1 MKECRLRHSF
11 LDVSRKEENVMYNTM
26 LALAQTGDNAKPW
39 LIAICMIVSIVM
51 VVALFIIG
59 QKGKSEDDDIDDIEE

>member
-1 MKECRLRHSF
+1 MQNYMIGMA
-11 LDVSRKEENVMYNTM
+11 D
-26 LALAQTGDNAKPW
+26 TGDAARPW

-59 QKGKSEDDDIDDIEE
+59 DRKNQENEDDDDE

>member
-1 MKECRLRHSF
+1 MQNYMIGMA
-11 LDVSRKEENVMYNTM
+11 D
-26 LALAQTGDNAKPW
+26 TGDASKPW

-59 QKGKSEDDDIDDIEE
+59 DRKNQENEDDDDE

>member
-1 MKECRLRHSF
+1 MIAIIYIEKGNGEDKMFNL
-11 LDVSRKEENVMYNTM
+11 M
-26 LALAQTGDNAKPW
+26 LALAQTGDNSKPW

-59 QKGKSEDDDIDDIEE
+59 QKGKNDDEDDIEE

>member
-1 MKECRLRHSF
+1 
-11 LDVSRKEENVMYNTM
+11 MYNIM

>member
-1 MKECRLRHSF
+1 
-11 LDVSRKEENVMYNTM
+11 MYNIM

-39 LIAICMIVSIVM
+39 LIAICMIVSIIM

-59 QKGKSEDDDIDDIEE
+59 QKGKNTEDDSEDFEE

>member
-1 MKECRLRHSF
+1 MRHSF
-11 LDVSRKEENVMYNTM
+11 LNVTRKEEKVMYNIM
-26 LALAQTGDNAKPW
+26 LALAKTGDNSKPW
-39 LIAICMIVSIVM
+39 LIAVCMIVSIVM